1 MVKNS
6 KGGSKSKKLA
16 RKNEGKEEY
25 IFRYASGEGEMYASV
40 VKMLG
45 GMWCEVICND
55 GKRRLAYLPGK
66 LRGRNKKSNKIAV
79 DTKVIIGLREW
90 QTMRVTDSKLEKCD
104 VLEVYDH
111 DEEFKL
117 RHAPGINWKGLS
129 ITSDGHEDEAEEDA
143 TEDAFVFEEL

>member
-1 MVKNS
+1 MVKNT

-25 IFRYASGEGEMYASV
+25 IFRYAYHEGEMYASV

-45 GMWCEVICND
+45 GPWCEVICND

-66 LRGRNKKSNKIAV
+66 VRGRNKKNNKIAT
-79 DTKVIIGLREW
+79 DTKMIIGLREW
-90 QTMRVTDSKLEKCD
+90 QTMKVSDSKLEKCD

-111 DEEFKL
+111 DEEIKL
-117 RHAPGINWKGLS
+117 RRAPGINWKGLS
-129 ITSDGHEDEAEEDA
+129 ITMEGHEDEAEEDA
-143 TEDAFVFEEL
+143 TEDAFEFEEL

>member
-1 MVKNS
+1 MVKNT

-16 RKNEGKEEY
+16 RKNEGKEER
-25 IFRYASGEGEMYASV
+25 IFRYASAEGELYASV

-66 LRGRNKKSNKIAV
+66 LRGRNKKYNKIAV
-79 DTKVIIGLREW
+79 DTKLVIGLREW
-90 QTMRVTDSKLEKCD
+90 QTMKATDTRPEKCD
-104 VLEVYDH
+104 ILEVYEH

-117 RHAPGINWKGLS
+117 RRAPGINWKALS
-129 ITSDGHEDEAEEDA
+129 VTGEGYEDEAEEDA
-143 TEDAFVFEEL
+143 TEEAFEFEEL